1 MKLRYFLACAAAA
14 LPLVALAQS
23 TPLNVAVQG
32 SIKPGACTFQISEQG
47 TFNYGKVKLKDL
59 NKDTYTQLPIIDREL
74 RISCESLTKVALTV
88 SDSNPGLVA
97 FKEDMVFFGG
107 RGKSWSP
114 ARQYGL
120 RNDAGRSIGSWA
132 LQLVP
137 GFKVDQQD
145 TQSIY
150 SGDGGKSWNPSVGNF
165 FHDDGSLETWSMPG
179 PREPAFGREF
189 VGTVRIQ
196 VALDR
201 SAQLGVATEV
211 PFTGG
216 AVMTLVYL

>member
-74 RISCESLTKVALTV
+74 RISCESRTKVALTV
-88 SDSNPGLVA
+88 SDSNPGWWRSSKTSCSSAGVA
-97 FKEDMVFFGG
+97 
-107 RGKSWSP
+107 R
-114 ARQYGL
+114 
-120 RNDAGRSIGSWA
+120 AGRPPGNMVCAMTQDAASAPGRCSWCQA
-132 LQLVP
+132 SRWTSRIRSPFTAATAASP
-137 GFKVDQQD
+137 GIPLSVTSSMTTAASKP
-145 TQSIY
+145 
-150 SGDGGKSWNPSVGNF
+150 GACRGRANPPSAV
-165 FHDDGSLETWSMPG
+165 
-179 PREPAFGREF
+179 RF